1 MRTSTE
7 ERERNRA
14 LRSQVG
20 KSIKALR
27 GCKTRTEADSML
39 KDVISII
46 DKASRK
52 KVVNKKKAARDKSR
66 LMTFVNGLSG

>member
-1 MRTSTE
+1 MRTSAE

-14 LRSQVG
+14 LRSQMG

-27 GCKTRTEADSML
+27 VCKTRAEAEGML

-52 KVVNKKKAARDKSR
+52 NVINKKKAARDKSK

>member
-1 MRTSTE
+1 MKTSAA

-14 LRSQVG
+14 LRSQMA
-20 KSIKALR
+20 KSIKTMR
-27 GCKTRTEADSML
+27 NCKTRVEADGML

-52 KVVNKKKAARDKSR
+52 NVLNKKKAARDKSR
-66 LMTFVNGLSG
+66 LMAFVNNLSD